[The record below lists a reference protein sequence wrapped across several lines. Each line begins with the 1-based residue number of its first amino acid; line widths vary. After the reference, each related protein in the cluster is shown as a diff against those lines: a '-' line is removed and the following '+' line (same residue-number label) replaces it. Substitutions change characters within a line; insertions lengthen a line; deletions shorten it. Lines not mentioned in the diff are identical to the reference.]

1 MLQNN
6 LRTSLLKS
14 TLCCG
19 NNAAATE
26 SALVLGYLFAIHTSI
41 QIHSLRSSKC
51 ISYKQQYMQTYAGVG
66 LKSWGVSGTLLN
78 VADSPR
84 SFSSSFRMTALTAPC
99 GQMLKM
105 HPMQQQQTKSQ
116 LRSLP

>member
-1 MLQNN
+1 MFGGDNEAV
-6 LRTSLLKS
+6 TH
-14 TLCCG
+14 
-19 NNAAATE
+19 
-26 SALVLGYLFAIHTSI
+26 SASVLGCLFAIRTPVEA
-41 QIHSLRSSKC
+41 HSLRSNNC
-51 ISYKQQYMQTYAGVG
+51 ISYRKQDMQTYTGVG

-105 HPMQQQQTKSQ
+105 HPMQQQQTRSQ